1 MDTSTALLFAFIVNL
16 IAWVGCVAYV
26 LGFKRM
32 PSYHPLVIFLIYFLL
47 GYVYQP
53 LADLISGGSTVW
65 NTVGY
70 FPTPEDIVFATL
82 VDVVGIL
89 SFIFVP
95 PLLINGIHD
104 DLEMPAIS
112 LEITNQV
119 GFLITASI
127 AAAAGLL
134 SIYHLLSTNT
144 DTVVNITQRLLP
156 GGGTAFT
163 GDSSGYQNV
172 GAEFIP
178 PLLIILYFRYG
189 FTRFNLAVTGLYMFI
204 IMYMGVNRAGFLT
217 IALGAIVVY
226 LMRSGTKYFRLR
238 HIVFGIVLLVAFD
251 IIGGNRFIIREMLSG
266 QQNTVVENE
275 RWQNIRNHGSM
286 LADMQE
292 FESMTLVTSIIPD
305 RSNSYNWFTQYGSLL
320 VRPIPRTF
328 WPDKPVDTS
337 ILSMVDYGNFY
348 YLTFSMIADAY
359 INMGLPSVVLIMALD
374 SFLLCFLYKAI
385 QRTTSANLL
394 LLFTLIVAYLPVLY
408 RDGGWPASGYFVI
421 ASMFGAWVMI
431 VCGGIRIIRRQTIT
445 DSVPKAEPEPHV
457 SVA

>member
-1 MDTSTALLFAFIVNL
+1 MDTSTALLFAFIVNA
-16 IAWVGCVAYV
+16 IAWMGCVSYV
-26 LGFKRM
+26 FGFKRM
-32 PSYHPLVIFLIYFLL
+32 PSYHPLVIFLIYFLF

-70 FPTPEDIVFATL
+70 FPTPENIVFATF
-82 VDVVGIL
+82 VDLIGIL
-89 SFIFVP
+89 SFVFVP

-127 AAAAGLL
+127 AGAAGLL

-144 DTVVNITQRLLP
+144 DSVVNITQRLLP

-189 FTRFNLAVTGLYMFI
+189 FTRLNLAVTGLYMFI

-217 IALGAIVVY
+217 IALGAVVVY

-238 HIVFGIVLLVAFD
+238 HLIFGLVLLVVFD
-251 IIGGNRFIIREMLSG
+251 IIGGNRFIIRELLSG

-275 RWQNIRNHGSM
+275 RWQTIRNHGSM
-286 LADMQE
+286 LSDMQE
-292 FESMTLVTSIIPD
+292 FESMTLVTSVIPE
-305 RSNSYNWFTQYGSLL
+305 RSNSYNWFTQYASLL
-320 VRPIPRTF
+320 VRPIPRSL

-337 ILSMVDYGNFY
+337 VLAMVDYGNFY
-348 YLTFSMIADAY
+348 YLTFSMMGDAY
-359 INMGLPSVVLIMALD
+359 MNMGIPSVVLILALD
-374 SFLLCFLYKAI
+374 GFLLSALYKAVK
-385 QRTTSANLL
+385 RSSSANLL
-394 LLFTLIVAYLPVLY
+394 LLFTLTVAYLPVLY
-408 RDGGWPASGYFVI
+408 RDGGWAASGYFVI

-431 VCGGIRIIRRQTIT
+431 ICGGIRVIRRQTIP
-445 DSVPKAEPEPHV
+445 DSVPDAEPRV